1 MARSSTWA
9 GWIAFAGWLMILIG
23 SLDFFEGLIA
33 VIRGNY
39 YVLSPEQIIVFNT
52 TTWGWLTMI
61 WGVVV
66 FLVGL
71 GLLGG
76 AGWARWFTIIA
87 GIIGVIGQ
95 LGWLGASAYPL
106 WALTVLTL
114 YIVVLYAVI
123 VRWHDAMESGA
134 GPRSTA
140 A

>member
-9 GWIAFAGWLMILIG
+9 GWIAFAGWLMILVG
-23 SLDFFEGLIA
+23 ALDFFEGLIA

-39 YVLSPEQIIVFNT
+39 YVLKPEQIIVFNM

-95 LGWLGASAYPL
+95 LSWLGASAYPL
-106 WALTVLTL
+106 WALTVITL

-123 VRWHDAMESGA
+123 VKWHEAMEA
-134 GPRSTA
+134 RPA
-140 A
+140 QM

>member
-23 SLDFFEGLIA
+23 ALDFFEGLIA

-39 YVLSPEQIIVFNT
+39 YVLRPEQIIVFNM
-52 TTWGWLTMI
+52 TTWGWLMMI
-61 WGVVV
+61 WGIVV

-95 LGWLGASAYPL
+95 LSWLGASAYPL

-123 VRWHDAMESGA
+123 VRWQDAMDA
-134 GPRSTA
+134 RPA
-140 A
+140 QM